1 MNDLNDLLDLYLV
14 LEAEIAGYWNVFI
27 TVNTV
32 IFGWL
37 VTKRGRHEIGPRAMA
52 AVAYAVFAVLLFVTV
67 ELNLPMFDA
76 VRHDVTIAAEPLD
89 SFVKNTR
96 LQTQLTNLPGGERY
110 ALWRWIYL
118 ASALCVAVFIFLD
131 VLCRPENGAKVTK
144 QDKASS
150 PN

>member
-1 MNDLNDLLDLYLV
+1 
-14 LEAEIAGYWNVFI
+14 LEW
-27 TVNTV
+27 
-32 IFGWL
+32 
-37 VTKRGRHEIGPRAMA
+37 
-52 AVAYAVFAVLLFVTV
+52 
-67 ELNLPMFDA
+67 
-76 VRHDVTIAAEPLD
+76 
-89 SFVKNTR
+89 FVKNTR
-96 LQTQLTNLPGGERY
+96 LQTQLTNLPGEERY